1 MKPKRIY
8 IVEDARIVALELK
21 KVLENLG
28 YVVAGVAGSGEEAIA
43 SVHEANPDL
52 ILMDV
57 KLGGKMSG
65 IEASR
70 EIRSRIN
77 TPVIYTTAY
86 SDRDIVEEV
95 QRSFPFGFVIKPYR
109 QNDLLVAIE
118 TAFTRFEY
126 EMKLEESERKYKSL
140 FNGSGDIICTL
151 DDSLKVLTAN
161 WAVMSHL
168 NMRPEN
174 LIGRNFIDLLAD
186 SSDVELKDLEFAR
199 GKLDAFLKNR
209 RSMGFRAPFKSNYNN
224 EPVEMSVRFE
234 SIAITGGDLIMVRA
248 YRVVEDEILKFFQS
262 EKQELVMGNQLFLAG
277 DVAYRIT
284 HNLRRYTDTETAEL
298 IRLALVEMI
307 INAIE
312 HGNLEVSFEEKSKEL
327 GEGVYA
333 EFIAHRQ
340 SDPAYENRR
349 VRIEFTVNPEAATY
363 TISDEGSG
371 FDHRAFV
378 KMDVADVNVPMK
390 LHGRGMIISKK
401 IFDEIR
407 YNEAGNSV
415 TLVKILGPVSG
426 S

>member
-1 MKPKRIY
+1 
-8 IVEDARIVALELK
+8 V
-21 KVLENLG
+21 
-28 YVVAGVAGSGEEAIA
+28 
-43 SVHEANPDL
+43 
-52 ILMDV
+52 
-57 KLGGKMSG
+57 GK
-65 IEASR
+65 
-70 EIRSRIN
+70 
-77 TPVIYTTAY
+77 
-86 SDRDIVEEV
+86 
-95 QRSFPFGFVIKPYR
+95 
-109 QNDLLVAIE
+109 
-118 TAFTRFEY
+118 
-126 EMKLEESERKYKSL
+126 
-140 FNGSGDIICTL
+140 
-151 DDSLKVLTAN
+151 
-161 WAVMSHL
+161 
-168 NMRPEN
+168 
-174 LIGRNFIDLLAD
+174 NFIDLLAA

-199 GKLDAFLKNR
+199 EKLDSFLQNR

-248 YRVVEDEILKFFQS
+248 YRVVEDEILKFFHS
-262 EKQELVMGNQLFLAG
+262 EKQKLVMGNQLFLAG

-284 HNLRRYTDTETAEL
+284 HNLRRYTDNETAEL

-312 HGNLEVSFEEKSKEL
+312 HGNLDVTFEEKSKVL

-333 EFIAHRQ
+333 EFIARRQ
-340 SDPAYENRR
+340 GDPSYEGRK
-349 VRIEFTVNPEAATY
+349 VRIELSVEPEAAIY

-407 YNEAGNSV
+407 YNDAGNSV
-415 TLVKILGPVSG
+415 TLVKRFGPVSG